1 MTDKLAARPEW
12 ENMTTTVKK
21 KAKDRRAEIIS
32 AAQAILAN
40 EGAGALTL
48 RAIANEVGIK
58 LASLQYHFPTYAALV
73 EAMADKTVET
83 YSEGLRLETEAD
95 ASPEMKL
102 EQALEWFAGPSAP
115 TSDLSKLELQFWA
128 LAQTN
133 TDARA
138 ALRRYHDTYIEYF
151 EKLIADARPRYTP
164 AQIRAKTISIVS
176 LFEGSVLFVDLVD
189 DYKTRVSRARDILR
203 TARTILDFE

>member
-1 MTDKLAARPEW
+1 MTDKLAALPEW
-12 ENMTTTVKK
+12 EHMTTTVKK

-32 AAQAILAN
+32 VAQAILAN

-58 LASLQYHFPTYAALV
+58 LASLQYYFPTYAALV

-83 YSEGLRLETEAD
+83 YSEGLRLETKANV
-95 ASPEMKL
+95 SPEMKL
-102 EQALEWFAGPSAP
+102 EQALEWFAGPADP
-115 TSDLSKLELQFWA
+115 NSDLSKLELQFWA

-133 TDARA
+133 EDARA

-151 EKLIADARPRYTP
+151 EKLIADARPTYTP

-189 DYKTRVSRARDILR
+189 DKKTRMSRARDILQ
-203 TARTILDFE
+203 TARTILDFQ

>member
-1 MTDKLAARPEW
+1 MTVNLIALPEW
-12 ENMTTTVKK
+12 EHMSTTVKK

-58 LASLQYHFPTYAALV
+58 LASLQYYFPTYAALV

-83 YSEGLRLETEAD
+83 YSEGLSIESGTD
-95 ASPEMKL
+95 ASPETML
-102 EQALEWFAGPSAP
+102 ERALEWFAGPADP
-115 TSDLSKLELQFWA
+115 NSDLSKLELQFWA

-133 TDARA
+133 KDAKA
-138 ALRRYHDTYIEYF
+138 ALRRYHDTYIVYF
-151 EKLIADARPRYTP
+151 EKLIADARPNYTP

-176 LFEGSVLFVDLVD
+176 LFEGSVLFVDLVED
-189 DYKTRVSRARDILR
+189 HKTRMSRARDILQA
-203 TARTILDFE
+203 ARTILEFE